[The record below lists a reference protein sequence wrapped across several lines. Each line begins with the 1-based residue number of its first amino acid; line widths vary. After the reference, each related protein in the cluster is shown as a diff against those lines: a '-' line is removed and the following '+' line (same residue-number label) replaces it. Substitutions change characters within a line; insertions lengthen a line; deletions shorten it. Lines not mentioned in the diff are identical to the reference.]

1 MNRFFCPYTNEA
13 ARALDEGLGTTGEI
27 DAVACDV
34 LQAAAGPFA
43 VMNLIKP
50 RINLHAIRNLAP
62 LGPFY
67 APAAAMVTVSV
78 AALVVIVIL
87 APAARVNVSGAASA
101 TRFDCPATAML
112 PNAIVDPPPPVPA
125 MSLMS
130 FGEKLRSAVTV
141 PGTVFSAGSTW
152 RGNRRAAVV

>member
-1 MNRFFCPYTNEA
+1 
-13 ARALDEGLGTTGEI
+13 
-27 DAVACDV
+27 
-34 LQAAAGPFA
+34 
-43 VMNLIKP
+43 
-50 RINLHAIRNLAP
+50 
-62 LGPFY
+62 
-67 APAAAMVTVSV
+67 MVTVSV
-78 AALVVIVIL
+78 EAFVVSVIFD
-87 APAARVNVSGAASA
+87 PATRVNVSGAASA
-101 TRFDCPATAML
+101 TTFDCPATAML

>member
-1 MNRFFCPYTNEA
+1 MVIVSVEAFVVSVMFDPATSVSVSGAASATTSDCPATAIVPN
-13 ARALDEGLGTTGEI
+13 
-27 DAVACDV
+27 ACVD
-34 LQAAAGPFA
+34 P
-43 VMNLIKP
+43 P
-50 RINLHAIRNLAP
+50 P
-62 LGPFY
+62 P
-67 APAAAMVTVSV
+67 AAMVTVSV
-78 AALVVIVIL
+78 EALVVIVIL

-101 TRFDCPATAML
+101 TTFDCPATAML
-112 PNAIVDPPPPVPA
+112 PNAIVDPPPPPVPA